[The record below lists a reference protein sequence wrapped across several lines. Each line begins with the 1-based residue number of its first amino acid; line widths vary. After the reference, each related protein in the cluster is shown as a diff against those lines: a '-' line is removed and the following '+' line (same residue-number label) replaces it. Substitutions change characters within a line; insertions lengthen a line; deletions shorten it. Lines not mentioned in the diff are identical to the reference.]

1 MDSYDTI
8 PYGRESDMVSRA
20 RRKENRKATFS
31 LPASLMEEVRQL
43 IDEGAAPSQSAFV
56 AEALEKEIRAWR
68 TARLREE
75 FHQAAADP
83 DFMRDIDDTMRDFA
97 AADAETARMIP

>member
-1 MDSYDTI
+1 
-8 PYGRESDMVSRA
+8 MVRKA
-20 RRKENRKATFS
+20 RTKGNRKVTFS

-43 IDEGAAPSQSAFV
+43 IDEGAASSQSAFV

-68 TARLREE
+68 TAQLREE
-75 FHQAAADP
+75 FRQAAADP
-83 DFMRDIDDTMRDFA
+83 DFIQDIDDSMRDFA